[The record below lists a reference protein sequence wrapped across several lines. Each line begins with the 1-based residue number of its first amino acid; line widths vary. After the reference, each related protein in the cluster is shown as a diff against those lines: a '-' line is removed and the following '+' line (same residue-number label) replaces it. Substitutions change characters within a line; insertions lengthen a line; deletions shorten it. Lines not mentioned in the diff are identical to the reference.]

1 MKKGYKGACVQVYL
15 NEKRFAEEVKRAE
28 KAGIRR
34 VGLFL
39 YLQKSHGFIDE
50 KIANTKKLA
59 KYYKMCSDYW
69 QENEAERLEKAAKL
83 KIEKQRIEEEMKK
96 AGVQP

>member
-15 NEKRFAEEVKRAE
+15 NPKRFAEEVKHAE

-39 YLQKSHGFIDE
+39 HLQKTHGFAGE
-50 KIANTKKLA
+50 TIANTKKLA

-69 QENEAERLEKAAKL
+69 VKHEAERLQREAELIAQKQEAEAELKKL
-83 KIEKQRIEEEMKK
+83 GGI
-96 AGVQP
+96 

>member
-1 MKKGYKGACVQVYL
+1 MKKGYKGACVQIYL
-15 NEKRFAEEVKRAE
+15 NPKRFAEEVKRAE
-28 KAGIRR
+28 RAGIRR

-39 YLQKSHGFIDE
+39 YLQKIHGFSDE

-69 QENEAERLEKAAKL
+69 EEHEAERLQKKAEAEL
-83 KIEKQRIEEEMKK
+83 KRREAEEELKK
-96 AGVQP
+96 LGGGA